1 MKEDNFKLLVG
12 IYNPTKKDYELK
24 YLNFSPSESGM
35 DTRTFQNNLT
45 EPTNQVKAVLEV
57 NSESYTIKFSEYE
70 SKNGNRVF
78 KGKLE
83 AGKPSELG
91 ISLTVKITEI
101 PQSETETISYGITG
115 FISEYKKTQIP
126 EKIKKFFLKLGF
138 LE

>member
-57 NSESYTIKFSEYE
+57 NSESCGSCI
-70 SKNGNRVF
+70 
-78 KGKLE
+78 
-83 AGKPSELG
+83 
-91 ISLTVKITEI
+91 
-101 PQSETETISYGITG
+101 
-115 FISEYKKTQIP
+115 
-126 EKIKKFFLKLGF
+126 
-138 LE
+138 